1 MGGSEKNTE
10 YKISRLG
17 SSDRG
22 IRITGTTREVDL
34 EKTKSLLDKNFR
46 RLIVETRIEGLKS
59 KKKYRKAKGKKWDKE
74 VRIVSYM
81 EDLKYME
88 KLLNEELKLVRVSD
102 IYQLRHH
109 KDVFVRYF
117 KLRDK

>member
-59 KKKYRKAKGKKWDKE
+59 IGKQRGKKWDKE

-88 KLLNEELKLVRVSD
+88 KLLNEEFKLVRVSD

>member
-1 MGGSEKNTE
+1 
-10 YKISRLG
+10 
-17 SSDRG
+17 
-22 IRITGTTREVDL
+22 
-34 EKTKSLLDKNFR
+34 
-46 RLIVETRIEGLKS
+46 
-59 KKKYRKAKGKKWDKE
+59 
-74 VRIVSYM
+74 M

-88 KLLNEELKLVRVSD
+88 KLLNEEFKLVRVSD